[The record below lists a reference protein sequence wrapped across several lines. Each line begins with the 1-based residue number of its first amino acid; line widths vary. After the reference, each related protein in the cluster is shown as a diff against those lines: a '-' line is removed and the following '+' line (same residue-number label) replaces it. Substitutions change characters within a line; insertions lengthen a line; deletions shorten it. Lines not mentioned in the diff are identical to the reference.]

1 MKKISELINEWKT
14 TDSIKRKEELH
25 SVIDELV
32 VPKFK
37 YLYGIG
43 DPSFERYNID
53 YEYQNHRGC
62 LSFNDSYGG
71 TVILEYSDIWGYGG
85 ECDFLIYVPIEDVE
99 KWFEDGYDE
108 TARQNKLKHD
118 IETKKQKIKELEETI
133 ERAKAEIEKLSAE
146 INDTKVEQVNGRSEQ

>member
-1 MKKISELINEWKT
+1 MKISDLINEWKT

-25 SVIDELV
+25 SMIDRLI

-43 DPSFERYNID
+43 DPSFAKYDID
-53 YEYQNHRGC
+53 DEYQNHRGC
-62 LSFNDSYGG
+62 LSFHDSYFGN
-71 TVILEYSDIWGYGG
+71 VIFEYSDMWEYGG
-85 ECDFLIYVPIEDVE
+85 ECDFLIYVPIEDTE

-118 IETKKQKIKELEETI
+118 IETRKQKIKELEETI
-133 ERAKAEIEKLSAE
+133 EHAKAEIERLNTE
-146 INDTKVEQVNGRSEQ
+146 INDTKAE